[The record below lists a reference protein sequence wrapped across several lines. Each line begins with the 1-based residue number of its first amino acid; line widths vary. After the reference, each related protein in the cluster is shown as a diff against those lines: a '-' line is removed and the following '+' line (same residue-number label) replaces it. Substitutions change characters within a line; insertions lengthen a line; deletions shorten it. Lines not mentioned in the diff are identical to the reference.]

1 MNKRPTVGIRHGV
14 SSTSVGV
21 VPQHRSILS
30 DGMQTVTGRVVLGTG
45 RRAQVIAA
53 ASKIDKKSK

>member
-1 MNKRPTVGIRHGV
+1 MGLRHGV
-14 SSTSVGV
+14 SSTSVGM

-30 DGMQTVTGRVVLGTG
+30 DGIQAATGRVVLGTG

-53 ASKIDKKSK
+53 ASKFDKKQK